1 MISVDAYILTILLT
15 LLLSLL
21 AMAALSRAVSLRV
34 QAIIYYLTG
43 SGDLASIGI
52 FLLLLPGVFLH
63 EGAHWLT
70 ARLLGLRAGKFRVW
84 PTKQGAYIGLGSV
97 SVERADIWRES
108 LVGVAPLVVGNLVLA
123 WIGWRV
129 FATPT
134 LLATL
139 TAGNLAAAVSSFGAG
154 LHTSDGLA
162 WAYAIFAI
170 GNSMMPSASD
180 REPFKPVLLYALF
193 ATVIYVIV
201 GLPLTLLGQLLG
213 WIAPAIEISV
223 GALIFLIVL
232 DGLVWLT
239 LWPIEWLLRRGR

>member
-1 MISVDAYILTILLT
+1 MTTVDAYTLTIFLA

-63 EGAHWLT
+63 EGAHWLA

-108 LVGVAPLVVGNLVLA
+108 LVGVAPLVAGNLVLA
-123 WIGWRV
+123 LIGWQV

-134 LLATL
+134 LL
-139 TAGNLAAAVSSFGAG
+139 TALAAGELAAAFNSFGSG
-154 LHTSDGLA
+154 VRTSDGLA

-180 REPFKPVLLYALF
+180 REPLKPVLLYAFF
-193 ATVIYVIV
+193 AALIYGIV
-201 GLPLTLLGQLLG
+201 GLPLTLLEQLLG

-223 GALIFLIVL
+223 GALVFLIVL